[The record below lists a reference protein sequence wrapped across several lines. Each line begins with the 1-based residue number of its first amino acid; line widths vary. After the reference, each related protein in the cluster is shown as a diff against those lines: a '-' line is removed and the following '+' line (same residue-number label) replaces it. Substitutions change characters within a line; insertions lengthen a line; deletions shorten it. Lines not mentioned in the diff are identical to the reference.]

1 MSDYDLSGLSTRSF
15 EKLIQSIASKVLGP
29 GTVTYGDGP
38 DGGREATF
46 EGRMDY
52 PSHADPWDGYCV
64 IQAQFLQRPRNPST
78 DGRWALKELTGEL
91 KIFADPKKRR
101 RRPDYY
107 IFATNVVLTPVQGQ
121 GWKDKA
127 AALFKKYQ
135 PKVPIRSW
143 AIWDFD
149 EIGKFLDN
157 FADIRTSYA
166 AWITPGDVLSEVIEQ
181 LTSRRADFLATMTN
195 FLAKELRS
203 DQYANLEQAGHSTE
217 ERIPLARIFVDLPII
232 TQRLKEPPTHHREE
246 EKDIELIA
254 LLMETASDP
263 LDPASILQ
271 TELSPEDQ
279 PTRSQG
285 PQSGRYVLVGGPGQ
299 GKTTVGQFACQLFR
313 VALLQ
318 NRPSAPSNCDFRVIM
333 Y

>member
-15 EKLIQSIASKVLGP
+15 EKLIQSIAGKVLGP

-52 PSHADPWDGYCV
+52 PSQADPWEGYCV
-64 IQAQFLQRPRNPST
+64 IQAKFLQRPKNPSA

-91 KIFADPKKRR
+91 RIFADPKKRR

-107 IFATNVVLTPVQGQ
+107 IFATNVILTPVQSR

-127 AALFKKYQ
+127 AALFEKYQ
-135 PKVPIRSW
+135 PKVPLRSW

-166 AWITPGDVLSEVIEQ
+166 AWITPGDVLSEVMQQ
-181 LTSRRADFLATMTN
+181 LTPRRSDFLATMTN

-203 DQYANLEQAGHSTE
+203 DQYANLEQARHNTE
-217 ERIPLARIFVDLPII
+217 ERIPLARIFVDLPIG
-232 TQRLKEPPTHHREE
+232 TQTIQELFDHPRKEKR
-246 EKDIELIA
+246 DIELIA
-254 LLMETASDP
+254 LLMDTASDP

-271 TELSPEDQ
+271 TELPTEDR
-279 PTRSQG
+279 PIRSQD
-285 PQSGRYVLVGGPGQ
+285 PQPGRYVL
-299 GKTTVGQFACQLFR
+299 A
-313 VALLQ
+313 
-318 NRPSAPSNCDFRVIM
+318 
-333 Y
+333 

>member
-15 EKLIQSIASKVLGP
+15 EKLIQSIAGKVLGP

-52 PSHADPWDGYCV
+52 PSQADPWDGYCV
-64 IQAQFLQRPRNPST
+64 IQAKFLQRPRNPST

-107 IFATNVVLTPVQGQ
+107 IFATNVVLTPVQRQ

-135 PKVPIRSW
+135 HKVPLRSW

-157 FADIRTSYA
+157 FADIRTGYA
-166 AWITPGDVLSEVIEQ
+166 AWITPGDVLSEVMEQ
-181 LTSRRADFLATMTN
+181 LTPRRTDFLATMTN

-232 TQRLKEPPTHHREE
+232 TPRLKEPPIRHREE

-271 TELSPEDQ
+271 TELSSEDQ

-285 PQSGRYVLVGGPGQ
+285 P
-299 GKTTVGQFACQLFR
+299 
-313 VALLQ
+313 
-318 NRPSAPSNCDFRVIM
+318 
-333 Y
+333 

>member
-15 EKLIQSIASKVLGP
+15 EKLIQSIAGKVLGP

-52 PSHADPWDGYCV
+52 PSQADPWDGYCV
-64 IQAQFLQRPRNPST
+64 IQAKFLQRPRNPST

-107 IFATNVVLTPVQGQ
+107 IFATNVVLTPVQRQ

-135 PKVPIRSW
+135 HKVPLRSW

-157 FADIRTSYA
+157 FADIRTGYA

-181 LTSRRADFLATMTN
+181 LTPRRSDFLATMTN

-217 ERIPLARIFVDLPII
+217 ERIPLARIFVDLPIV
-232 TQRLKEPPTHHREE
+232 TQSIQELFDNPQEERKE
-246 EKDIELIA
+246 
-254 LLMETASDP
+254 
-263 LDPASILQ
+263 IL
-271 TELSPEDQ
+271 S
-279 PTRSQG
+279 
-285 PQSGRYVLVGGPGQ
+285 
-299 GKTTVGQFACQLFR
+299 
-313 VALLQ
+313 
-318 NRPSAPSNCDFRVIM
+318 
-333 Y
+333 